1 MFNKVRVLLALG
13 LIILMSGLK
22 AQSDSEVLDPAGFVT
37 KYNPKFKGV
46 GPEVYVLP
54 APRTKEEVLADS
66 YQEKKSFYDSI
77 ARELDHQNLV
87 EEFQLTS
94 NASYIKQQ
102 FDPYPSSPEKWTELI
117 NSLKKNNNT
126 RLAVGLTN
134 QYALEAIKQNDI
146 KKAIS
151 LLGDALALVQHT
163 ELREEAGVVQFN
175 LSTAHLFQGSYA
187 DADAL
192 QERYLQQAVNN
203 KSNVDQANSLV
214 RVALIRAYQKEY
226 RAAENSIIRRAI
238 PLYNKSKDPQGKTK
252 AWIQLAKIYQIQ
264 NKHTEA
270 QWFLIQAR
278 ELAKARN
285 FKMDLPE
292 IEYMLGYSKFIQ
304 QNYRVAKSELEHAKI
319 LADQENNKVLQLAI
333 HDKLGEI
340 DMIMG
345 NYEDA
350 AEHLFQYWKLRR
362 ELF

>member
-1 MFNKVRVLLALG
+1 MFNKVRVLLVCG
-13 LIILMSGLK
+13 LIILMNGLK
-22 AQSDSEVLDPAGFVT
+22 AQSGAEELDPAGFVT
-37 KYNPKFKGV
+37 KYNAEFKGI
-46 GPEVYVLP
+46 GPRVYVLP
-54 APRTKEEVLADS
+54 APRTKQEVLVDS
-66 YQEKKSFYDSI
+66 YKEKTNFYDSI
-77 ARELDHQNLV
+77 ARQLDYQNLL

-94 NASYIKQQ
+94 NAAFLRQQ
-102 FDPYPSSPEKWTELI
+102 FQPYPSSPEKWTELI
-117 NSLKKNNNT
+117 NVLKKNNNMQ
-126 RLAVGLTN
+126 LALGLTN
-134 QYALEAIKQNDI
+134 QYALETIKQKDI
-146 KKAIS
+146 RKAIS
-151 LLGDALALVQHT
+151 ILEDALALVQNT
-163 ELREEAGVVQFN
+163 AFRDDASVVQFN
-175 LSTAHLFQGSYA
+175 LSNAHLYQGSYA

-226 RAAENSIIRRAI
+226 KAAENSIIRRAI
-238 PLYNKSKDPQGKTK
+238 PLYNKIKDAQGKTK

-278 ELAKARN
+278 ELARARN

-304 QNYRVAKSELEHAKI
+304 QNYRIAKSELEHAKT

-345 NYEDA
+345 NYDDA
-350 AEHLFQYWKLRR
+350 AEHLSQYWRLRR